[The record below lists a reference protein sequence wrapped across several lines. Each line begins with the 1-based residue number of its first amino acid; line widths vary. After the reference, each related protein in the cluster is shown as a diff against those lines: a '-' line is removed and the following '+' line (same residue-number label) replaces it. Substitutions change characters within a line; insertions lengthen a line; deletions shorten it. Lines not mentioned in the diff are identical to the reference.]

1 MYTLYAQS
9 NMHKHVCYST
19 QEMREVHGYGD
30 SGEDYTE
37 AIEACMNGGPI
48 DHVRVWLKDTL
59 ATGPFV
65 CSSNL

>member
-1 MYTLYAQS
+1 MYATPLHYYMYTS
-9 NMHKHVCYST
+9 

-37 AIEACMNGGPI
+37 AVEACMNGGPI

-59 ATGPFV
+59 AIGS
-65 CSSNL
+65 CAA